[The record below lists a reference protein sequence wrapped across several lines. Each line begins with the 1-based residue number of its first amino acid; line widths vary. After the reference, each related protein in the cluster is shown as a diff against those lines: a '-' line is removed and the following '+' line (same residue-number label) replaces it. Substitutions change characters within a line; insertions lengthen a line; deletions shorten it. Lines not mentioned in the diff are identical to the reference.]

1 MLRPEASERQALRA
15 PLRAFQAPQ
24 ALTFGMRGAGAVAVL
39 CAAGLAMAQAA
50 PTPAVEPASAPQ
62 PAPSMPAPAAAAP
75 TPTSRPTPTSTE
87 PPPAARPTPAAPQAP
102 TGSAGAVQRVQVE
115 GSQDPNEARRRSTAS
130 RIIYGRD
137 DIERMGD
144 ATVGEILKRLP
155 GVTVGGRPGR
165 GGDPRMRGLG
175 GGYTQILV
183 DGERMPPGFSVD
195 AIEPDQI
202 ERIEI
207 LRAPVAEFGAR
218 AIAGTINIVLREE
231 FKPRQNALRAFFAM
245 EEDRPQGNLTW
256 TRGDRKGSMDYTVT
270 GTVSGRRQQD
280 ENTSSITGANADGQP
295 VLAQQIHNRSQSDNA
310 AAFISGRWRWQ
321 AGRDRWELQPFVNLS
336 RAQGRGMSDLQQTL
350 GAMPAPYAHADSQ
363 FSSHSEQGRLAGSW
377 MRVLDSG
384 ARLLWRGGVSLNL
397 SERESESMQR
407 SADGGLL
414 RLRQDHSR
422 IEDQSLNLGGRYSQL
437 IVRQGNQDHSLVAGW
452 EVQLNRRLDARTLLD
467 NGVSRL
473 ADFGDDV
480 QAATRRLAVYVQDE
494 WEIGK
499 VWGINLGLRWEG
511 INTRSDSALLKV
523 DNTSSVATPLAHF
536 VWRLAPGSR
545 DQVRLSLTRSYRT
558 PSTAQLIG
566 RPVLSGLY
574 PVEGPNQ
581 PTSPDRSG
589 NPLLKPEV
597 ARGADL
603 AFERFLQG
611 GGVLSANVFVRH
623 IDDLIRN
630 VRALQ
635 PVVWSPV
642 PLWVSSPRNI
652 GAAQTA
658 GFELEARFR
667 APDVGLPNWPLTVR
681 SNASRFWSRV
691 DQVAGPN
698 NRLDQQPN
706 WTANLGLDWA
716 SRSMPW
722 TWGGNLNLTPAFV
735 VRQIDG
741 QYYEQGRKRVIDAY
755 ALWRLSPLTGLRFS
769 VSNADPLDYLT
780 RNTSELEDG
789 SVQRQQTLARTYA
802 VWGARLEW
810 KF

>member
-1 MLRPEASERQALRA
+1 MRDRSIRRTLLAALVGCSAATGVHGQGAEPLPAGNA
-15 PLRAFQAPQ
+15 PSTAPTPKP
-24 ALTFGMRGAGAVAVL
+24 APAP
-39 CAAGLAMAQAA
+39 AAGLKPAQ
-50 PTPAVEPASAPQ
+50 TP
-62 PAPSMPAPAAAAP
+62 PAPAAAP
-75 TPTSRPTPTSTE
+75 
-87 PPPAARPTPAAPQAP
+87 
-102 TGSAGAVQRVQVE
+102 VQRVNVE
-115 GSQDPNEARRRSTAS
+115 GNQDPNDARRRSSAS

-137 DIERMGD
+137 EIERMGD

-155 GVTVGGRPGR
+155 GVTIGGRPGR

-231 FKPRQNALRAFFAM
+231 FKPRQNALRAFVAM

-256 TRGDRKGSMDYTVT
+256 TRGDRQGAMDYTVT

-280 ENTSSITGANADGQP
+280 ASTSAINGFKPDGSA
-295 VLAQQIHNRSQSDNA
+295 VLAQRIHNLSTSDNA
-310 AAFISGRWRWQ
+310 AAFVSGRWRWQ
-321 AGRDRWELQPFVNLS
+321 AGRDRWEIQPSLNLT
-336 RAQGRGMSDLQQTL
+336 RAQGRGASDLEQTL
-350 GAMPAPYAHADSQ
+350 GLLPAPYAHADSQ
-363 FSSHSEQGRLAGSW
+363 SSSHTEQGRLGGSW

-384 ARLLWRGGVSLNL
+384 ARLLIRGGGSVNL
-397 SERESESMQR
+397 SSRESEAMQR
-407 SADGGLL
+407 AADGSLL
-414 RLRQDHSR
+414 RLRQDRSR
-422 IEDQSLNLGGRYSQL
+422 IEDQSFNHGGRYSQL
-437 IVRQGNQDHSLVAGW
+437 IVRNGNQDHSLVAGW
-452 EVQLNRRLDARTLLD
+452 ELQLNRRLDQRTLLD

-480 QAATRRLAVYVQDE
+480 QAATRRVALYVQDE
-494 WEIGK
+494 WEIDK

-545 DQVRLSLTRSYRT
+545 DQLRLSLTRSYRT
-558 PSTAQLIG
+558 PSTAQLIA

-574 PVEGPNQ
+574 PADGPNQ
-581 PTSPDRSG
+581 PTSPDRAG

-597 ARGADL
+597 ARGVDL

-611 GGVLSANVFVRH
+611 GGVVSANVFARH

-630 VRALQ
+630 VRTLQ
-635 PVVWSPV
+635 SVVWSPV
-642 PLWVSSPRNI
+642 PRWVSSPRNI

-658 GFELEARFR
+658 GIELEARFR
-667 APDVGLPNWPLTVR
+667 ASDVGLPSWPLTVR
-681 SNASRFWSRV
+681 SNASRFWSRA
-691 DQVAGPN
+691 DQVPGPD

-716 SRSMPW
+716 ARAVPW

-741 QYYEQGRKRVIDAY
+741 QYYEQGRKRVVDAY
-755 ALWRLSPLTGLRFS
+755 ALWRISPLTGLRFS
-769 VSNADPLDYLT
+769 VSNAHPLDYFT

-789 SVQRQQTLARTYA
+789 SLQRQQTLARTYA
-802 VWGARLEW
+802 VWGARLEL

>member
-1 MLRPEASERQALRA
+1 
-15 PLRAFQAPQ
+15 
-24 ALTFGMRGAGAVAVL
+24 
-39 CAAGLAMAQAA
+39 
-50 PTPAVEPASAPQ
+50 
-62 PAPSMPAPAAAAP
+62 
-75 TPTSRPTPTSTE
+75 
-87 PPPAARPTPAAPQAP
+87 
-102 TGSAGAVQRVQVE
+102 
-115 GSQDPNEARRRSTAS
+115 
-130 RIIYGRD
+130 
-137 DIERMGD
+137 MGD

-207 LRAPVAEFGAR
+207 LRSPVAEFGAR

-231 FKPRQNALRAFFAM
+231 FKPRQNALRAYVAL

-256 TRGDRKGSMDYTVT
+256 TRGDRQGTMDYTVT

-280 ENTSSITGANADGQP
+280 ENTSIIAGFKPDGSA
-295 VLAQQIHNRSQSDNA
+295 VLAQQIHNRSTSDNA
-310 AAFISGRWRWQ
+310 AAFVSGRWRWQ
-321 AGRDRWELQPFVNLS
+321 VGRDRWELQPFLNFT
-336 RAQGRGMSDLQQTL
+336 RAQGRGASDLEQTL
-350 GAMPAPYAHADSQ
+350 GLLPAPYAHADSQ
-363 FSSHSEQGRLAGSW
+363 SSSHTEQGRLAGSW

-384 ARLLWRGGVSLNL
+384 ARLLLRGGGSLNL
-397 SERESESMQR
+397 SSRESESMQR
-407 SADGGLL
+407 AADGSLL
-414 RLRQDHSR
+414 RLRQDRSR
-422 IEDQSLNLGGRYSQL
+422 IEDQSLNHSGRYSQL
-437 IVRQGNQDHSLVAGW
+437 IVRDGNQDHSLVAGW
-452 EVQLNRRLDARTLLD
+452 ELQLNRRLDERTLLD

-480 QAATRRLAVYVQDE
+480 QAATRRVAVYVQDE
-494 WEIGK
+494 WEIDK

-511 INTRSDSALLKV
+511 INTQSDSALLKV

-558 PSTAQLIG
+558 PSTAQLIA

-574 PVEGPNQ
+574 PVDGPNQ
-581 PTSPDRSG
+581 PTSPDRAG
-589 NPLLKPEV
+589 NPLLKPEI
-597 ARGADL
+597 ARGVDL

-611 GGVLSANVFVRH
+611 GGVLSANVFARH

-642 PLWVSSPRNI
+642 PRWVSSPRNI

-658 GFELEARFR
+658 GIELEARFR
-667 APDVGLPNWPLTVR
+667 AADVGLPNWPLTVR

-691 DQVAGPN
+691 DQVPGPN
-698 NRLDQQPN
+698 NRLDQQPS

-716 SRSMPW
+716 ARSVPW
-722 TWGGNLNLTPAFV
+722 TWGGNLNLTPAYT

-741 QYYEQGRKRVIDAY
+741 QFYEQGRKQVIDAY

-769 VSNADPLDYLT
+769 VSNAHPLDYLT

-789 SVQRQQTLARTYA
+789 SLQRQQTLARTYA
-802 VWGARLEW
+802 VWGARLEL

>member
-1 MLRPEASERQALRA
+1 LSAERQAPPA
-15 PLRAFQAPQ
+15 PISAFKKPD
-24 ALTFGMRGAGAVAVL
+24 LGGLSTRGARSAAAAALLG
-39 CAAGLAMAQAA
+39 AAGAALAQAA
-50 PTPAVEPASAPQ
+50 TPN
-62 PAPSMPAPAAAAP
+62 
-75 TPTSRPTPTSTE
+75 E
-87 PPPAARPTPAAPQAP
+87 PPPSEPSRVPGKQLAPTGPAASPSVAPTAPPTTPPTTLPTTPPAAPPANAP
-102 TGSAGAVQRVQVE
+102 AAVQRVQVE

-130 RIIYGRD
+130 RIIYGREE
-137 DIERMGD
+137 IERMGD

-155 GVTVGGRPGR
+155 GVTLGGRPGR

-183 DGERMPPGFSVD
+183 DGERMPPGFSLD

-207 LRAPVAEFGAR
+207 LRAPVAEFSAR

-256 TRGDRKGSMDYTVT
+256 TRGDRQGPMDYTLT

-280 ENTSSITGANADGQP
+280 ENTNTITGFKANGAP

-310 AAFISGRWRWQ
+310 AALLSGRWRWQ
-321 AGRDRWELQPFVNLS
+321 LGRDRWEIQPFVNLS
-336 RAQGRGMSDLQQTL
+336 RAQGRGLSDLEQTL
-350 GAMPAPYAHADSQ
+350 GLIPPPYAQADSHS
-363 FSSHSEQGRLAGSW
+363 SSHAEQGRLAGSW
-377 MRVLDSG
+377 MRVLNSG
-384 ARLLWRGGVSLNL
+384 ARLLWRGGVSVNL
-397 SERESESMQR
+397 SARESESMQR
-407 SADGGLL
+407 GADGGLL
-414 RLRQDHSR
+414 RLRQDRSR

-437 IVRQGNQDHSLVAGW
+437 IARQGNQDHSVVAGW
-452 EVQLNRRLDARTLLD
+452 EVQLNRRLDERTLLD

-480 QAATRRLAVYVQDE
+480 QAATRRVALYAQNE

-511 INTRSDSALLKV
+511 INTVSDSALLKV

-574 PVEGPNQ
+574 PVDGPNQ

-589 NPLLKPEV
+589 NPLLKPEI
-597 ARGADL
+597 ARGVDL
-603 AFERFLQG
+603 AFERFLPG
-611 GGVLSANVFVRH
+611 GGVVSANVFARH
-623 IDDLIRN
+623 IDELIRN
-630 VRALQ
+630 VRTLQ

-642 PLWVSSPRNI
+642 PRWVSSPRNI

-658 GFELEARFR
+658 GIELEARFR

-691 DQVAGPN
+691 DQVPGPN

-716 SRSMPW
+716 ARGVPW
-722 TWGGNLNLTPAFV
+722 TWGGNLNLTPAYT

-741 QYYEQGRKRVIDAY
+741 QFSEFGRKRVVDAY

-769 VSNADPLDYLT
+769 VSNAQPVDFLT

-789 SVQRQQTLARTYA
+789 SVQRQEVLARTYA

>member
-1 MLRPEASERQALRA
+1 
-15 PLRAFQAPQ
+15 
-24 ALTFGMRGAGAVAVL
+24 
-39 CAAGLAMAQAA
+39 
-50 PTPAVEPASAPQ
+50 
-62 PAPSMPAPAAAAP
+62 
-75 TPTSRPTPTSTE
+75 
-87 PPPAARPTPAAPQAP
+87 
-102 TGSAGAVQRVQVE
+102 
-115 GSQDPNEARRRSTAS
+115 
-130 RIIYGRD
+130 
-137 DIERMGD
+137 MGD

-256 TRGDRKGSMDYTVT
+256 TRGDRQGPMDYTLT

-280 ENTSSITGANADGQP
+280 ESTGTITGFKPDGAP

-310 AAFISGRWRWQ
+310 AALLSGRWRWQ
-321 AGRDRWELQPFVNLS
+321 LGRDRWEIQPFVNLS
-336 RAQGRGMSDLQQTL
+336 RAQGRGRSDLEQSL
-350 GAMPAPYAHADSQ
+350 GLMPAPYAQADSQ
-363 FSSHSEQGRLAGSW
+363 SSSHAEQARLAGSW
-377 MRVLDSG
+377 MRVLDGG
-384 ARLLWRGGVSLNL
+384 ARLLWRGGASLNL
-397 SERESESMQR
+397 SARESEAVQR

-414 RLRQDHSR
+414 RVRQDRSR

-437 IVRQGNQDHSLVAGW
+437 IVRNGNQDHSLVAGW
-452 EVQLNRRLDARTLLD
+452 ELQLNRRLDARTLLD

-480 QAATRRLAVYVQDE
+480 QAATRRVAVFVQDE

-499 VWGINLGLRWEG
+499 VWGINAGLRWEG
-511 INTRSDSALLKV
+511 INTLSESALLKV

-545 DQVRLSLTRSYRT
+545 DQLRLSLTRSYRT

-574 PVEGPNQ
+574 PVDGPNQ

-589 NPLLKPEV
+589 NPLLKPEI

-603 AFERFLQG
+603 AFERFLPG
-611 GGVLSANVFVRH
+611 GGVVSANVFARH

-630 VRALQ
+630 VRTLQ

-642 PLWVSSPRNI
+642 PRWVSSPRNI

-658 GFELEARFR
+658 GIELEARFR
-667 APDVGLPNWPLTVR
+667 LPDVGLPNWPLTVR
-681 SNASRFWSRV
+681 CNASRFWSRV
-691 DQVAGPN
+691 DQVQGPN

-706 WTANLGLDWA
+706 WTANLGWDWA
-716 SRSMPW
+716 SRMVPW
-722 TWGGNLNLTPAFV
+722 TWGANLNLTPAYA

-741 QYYEQGRKRVIDAY
+741 QFSEFGRKRVVDAY

-769 VSNADPLDYLT
+769 VTNAQPGDFMT

-789 SVQRQQTLARTYA
+789 SVQRQETLARTYA
-802 VWGARLEW
+802 VWGMRLEW

>member
-1 MLRPEASERQALRA
+1 MAARGPVPPLALPYALA
-15 PLRAFQAPQ
+15 P
-24 ALTFGMRGAGAVAVL
+24 ALAHALALALACTATGGAR
-39 CAAGLAMAQAA
+39 AQATD
-50 PTPAVEPASAPQ
+50 P
-62 PAPSMPAPAAAAP
+62 PAPSNPAPAPPQGPAP
-75 TPTSRPTPTSTE
+75 N
-87 PPPAARPTPAAPQAP
+87 PAP
-102 TGSAGAVQRVQVE
+102 VQRVNVE
-115 GSQDPNEARRRSTAS
+115 GNQDPNDARRRSTAS

-137 DIERMGD
+137 EIERMGD

-231 FKPRQNALRAFFAM
+231 FKPRQNALRAAIAF
-245 EEDRPQGNLTW
+245 EEDRPQGNVSW
-256 TRGDRKGSMDYTVT
+256 THGDRQGPNDYTLT

-280 ENTSSITGANADGQP
+280 QTDSTINGSRPDGSP
-295 VLAQQIHNRSQSDNA
+295 ALAQQIHSRSTSDNA
-310 AAFISGRWRWQ
+310 AAFVSGRWRWQ
-321 AGRDRWELQPFVNLS
+321 VGRDRWELQPFLNLT
-336 RAQGRGMSDLQQTL
+336 RAQGRGASDLEQTL
-350 GAMPAPYAHADSQ
+350 GTVPPPYAHADSH
-363 FSSHSEQGRLAGSW
+363 STSHTEQGRLAGSW
-377 MRVLDSG
+377 ATVLDSG
-384 ARLLWRGGVSLNL
+384 ARLLLRGGASLNL
-397 SERESESMQR
+397 SSRESEAMQR
-407 SADGGLL
+407 AQDGSLL
-414 RLRQDHSR
+414 RLRQDTSR
-422 IEDQSLNLGGRYSQL
+422 IQDQSLTQGGRYSQL
-437 IVRQGNQDHSLVAGW
+437 IVRDGNQDHSLVAGW
-452 EVQLNRRLDARTLLD
+452 ELQFNRRIDQRVLLD

-480 QAATRRLAVYVQDE
+480 QAATRRVAAYVQDE
-494 WEIGK
+494 WEIDK

-511 INTRSDSALLKV
+511 INTQSDSALLKV

-545 DQVRLSLTRSYRT
+545 DQFRLSLTRSYRT
-558 PSTAQLIG
+558 PSTAQLIA
-566 RPVLSGLY
+566 RPVLSSLY
-574 PVEGPNQ
+574 PVDGPNQ
-581 PTSPDRSG
+581 PTSPDRAG
-589 NPLLKPEV
+589 NPLLKPEI
-597 ARGADL
+597 ARGVDL
-603 AFERFLQG
+603 AFERYLQG
-611 GGVLSANVFVRH
+611 GGILSANVFARH

-642 PLWVSSPRNI
+642 PRWVSSPRNI

-658 GFELEARFR
+658 GIELEARFR
-667 APDVGLPNWPLTVR
+667 AADVGLPNWPLSVR

-691 DQVAGPN
+691 DQVPGPN
-698 NRLDQQPN
+698 NRLDQQPS

-716 SRSMPW
+716 ARAVPI
-722 TWGGNLNLTPAFV
+722 TWGGNLNLTPAYT

-741 QYYEQGRKRVIDAY
+741 QFYEQGRKRVIDGY
-755 ALWRLSPLTGLRFS
+755 ALWRISPLAGLRFS
-769 VSNADPLDYLT
+769 VSNAQPQSYFT
-780 RNTSELEDG
+780 ANTSELEDG
-789 SVQRQQTLARTYA
+789 STQRQETLARTYA
-802 VWGARLEW
+802 VWGARLEL

>member
-1 MLRPEASERQALRA
+1 
-15 PLRAFQAPQ
+15 
-24 ALTFGMRGAGAVAVL
+24 
-39 CAAGLAMAQAA
+39 
-50 PTPAVEPASAPQ
+50 
-62 PAPSMPAPAAAAP
+62 
-75 TPTSRPTPTSTE
+75 
-87 PPPAARPTPAAPQAP
+87 
-102 TGSAGAVQRVQVE
+102 VQRVQVE

-137 DIERMGD
+137 EIERMGD

-155 GVTVGGRPGR
+155 GVTLGGRPGR

-231 FKPRQNALRAFFAM
+231 FKPRQNALRAYWAM

-256 TRGDRKGSMDYTVT
+256 TRGDRKGPLDYTVT
-270 GTVSGRRQQD
+270 ATVSGRRQQD
-280 ENTSSITGANADGQP
+280 ENTSSIEGAKPDGSP
-295 VLAQQIHNRSQSDNA
+295 VLAQQIHNRSISDNA
-310 AAFISGRWRWQ
+310 AAFVSGRWRWQ
-321 AGRDRWELQPFVNLS
+321 SGRDRWELQPFLNLT
-336 RAQGRGMSDLQQTL
+336 RAQGRGQSDLEQSL
-350 GAMPAPYAHADSQ
+350 GLMPAPYAHADSQ
-363 FSSHSEQGRLAGSW
+363 SSSHTEQGRLAGSW
-377 MRVLDSG
+377 MRGLDNG
-384 ARLLWRGGVSLNL
+384 ARLMLRAGASLNL
-397 SERESESMQR
+397 SSRESESQQR
-407 SADGGLL
+407 GADGALL
-414 RLRQDHSR
+414 RLRQDRSR
-422 IEDQSLNLGGRYSQL
+422 IEDQSYTQGGRYSQL
-437 IVRQGNQDHSLVAGW
+437 IVRDGNQDHSLVAGW
-452 EVQLNRRLDARTLLD
+452 ELQLNRRLDARTLLD

-473 ADFGDDV
+473 AEFGDDV
-480 QAATRRLAVYVQDE
+480 QAATRRLAVFVQDE

-511 INTRSDSALLKV
+511 INTLSQSALQKV

-545 DQVRLSLTRSYRT
+545 DQLRLSLTRSYRT

-574 PVEGPNQ
+574 PADGPNQ

-589 NPLLKPEV
+589 NPLLKPEI
-597 ARGADL
+597 ARGVDL
-603 AFERFLQG
+603 AFERFLPG
-611 GGVLSANVFVRH
+611 GGVLSANVFARH

-630 VRALQ
+630 VRTLQ
-635 PVVWSPV
+635 TVVWSPV
-642 PLWVSSPRNI
+642 PRWLSSPRNI

-658 GFELEARFR
+658 GLELEARFR
-667 APDVGLPNWPLTVR
+667 AADVGLPNWPLSVR
-681 SNASRFWSRV
+681 TNASRFWSRV
-691 DQVAGPN
+691 DLVPGPN
-698 NRLDQQPN
+698 NRLDQQPS
-706 WTANLGLDWA
+706 WTANLGADWA
-716 SRSMPW
+716 ARAVPW
-722 TWGGNLNLTPAFV
+722 TWGFNLNLTPSYV

-741 QYYEQGRKRVIDAY
+741 QFYEQGRKQVIDAY

-769 VSNADPLDYLT
+769 VSNAQPLDYFT

-802 VWGARLEW
+802 TWGARLEW

>member
-1 MLRPEASERQALRA
+1 MASCLAA
-15 PLRAFQAPQ
+15 SFAAPQ
-24 ALTFGMRGAGAVAVL
+24 
-39 CAAGLAMAQAA
+39 LAWAQDAPKDAA
-50 PTPAVEPASAPQ
+50 PPANPP
-62 PAPSMPAPAAAAP
+62 P
-75 TPTSRPTPTSTE
+75 
-87 PPPAARPTPAAPQAP
+87 PPPAST
-102 TGSAGAVQRVQVE
+102 QRVNVE
-115 GSQDPNEARRRSTAS
+115 GTQDANDARRRSTAS

-137 DIERMGD
+137 EIERMGD
-144 ATVGEILKRLP
+144 ATVGELLKRLP

-231 FKPRQNALRAFFAM
+231 FKPRQNALRAYVAL

-256 TRGDRKGSMDYTVT
+256 TRGDRQGTMDYTVT

-280 ENTSSITGANADGQP
+280 ENTSTIAGFKPDGTA
-295 VLAQQIHNRSQSDNA
+295 VLAQQIHNRSTSDNA
-310 AAFISGRWRWQ
+310 AAFLSGRWRWQ
-321 AGRDRWELQPFVNLS
+321 VGRDRWELQPFLNFT
-336 RAQGRGMSDLQQTL
+336 RAQGRGASDLEQTL
-350 GAMPAPYAHADSQ
+350 GLLPAPYAHADSQ
-363 FSSHSEQGRLAGSW
+363 SSSHTEQGRLAGSW

-384 ARLLWRGGVSLNL
+384 ARLLLRGGGSLNL
-397 SERESESMQR
+397 SSRESESMQR
-407 SADGGLL
+407 AADGSLL
-414 RLRQDHSR
+414 RLRQDRSR
-422 IEDQSLNLGGRYSQL
+422 IEDQSFNHSGRYSQL
-437 IVRQGNQDHSLVAGW
+437 IVRDGNQDHSLVAGW
-452 EVQLNRRLDARTLLD
+452 ELQLNRRLDARTLLD

-480 QAATRRLAVYVQDE
+480 QAATRRVALYVQDE
-494 WEIGK
+494 WEIDK

-511 INTRSDSALLKV
+511 INTQSDSALLRV

-558 PSTAQLIG
+558 PSTAQLIA

-574 PVEGPNQ
+574 PVDGPNQ
-581 PTSPDRSG
+581 PTSPDRAG

-597 ARGADL
+597 ARGVDL

-630 VRALQ
+630 VRSLQ

-642 PLWVSSPRNI
+642 PRWVSSPRNI

-658 GFELEARFR
+658 GIELEARFR
-667 APDVGLPNWPLTVR
+667 AADVGLPNWPLTVR

-691 DQVAGPN
+691 DQVPGPN
-698 NRLDQQPN
+698 NRLDQQPS

-716 SRSMPW
+716 ARSVPW
-722 TWGGNLNLTPAFV
+722 TWGGNLNLTPAYT

-741 QYYEQGRKRVIDAY
+741 QFYEQGRKQVIDAY
-755 ALWRLSPLTGLRFS
+755 ALWRLSPLTGVRFS
-769 VSNADPLDYLT
+769 VSNAHPLDYLT

-789 SVQRQQTLARTYA
+789 SLQRQQTLARTYA
-802 VWGARLEW
+802 VWGARLEL

>member
-1 MLRPEASERQALRA
+1 MPPAPGA
-15 PLRAFQAPQ
+15 PLGSPR
-24 ALTFGMRGAGAVAVL
+24 TGG
-39 CAAGLAMAQAA
+39 
-50 PTPAVEPASAPQ
+50 
-62 PAPSMPAPAAAAP
+62 APAA
-75 TPTSRPTPTSTE
+75 T
-87 PPPAARPTPAAPQAP
+87 PPAAQPAASAAP
-102 TGSAGAVQRVQVE
+102 VQRVNVD
-115 GSQDPNEARRRSTAS
+115 GAQDPNEARRRSTAS
-130 RIIYGRD
+130 RIIYGREE
-137 DIERMGD
+137 IERMGD

-231 FKPRQNALRAFFAM
+231 FKPRQNAARAFLAM
-245 EEDRPQGNLTW
+245 EEDRPQGHVSW
-256 TRGDRKGSMDYTVT
+256 THGDRRGTLDYTVT

-280 ENTSSITGANADGQP
+280 ESNSTIEGFRADGAP
-295 VLAQQIHNRSQSDNA
+295 ALAQRIHNRSLSDNA
-310 AAFISGRWRWQ
+310 AAFVSGRWRWQ
-321 AGRDRWELQPFVNLS
+321 EGRNRWELQPFLNLS
-336 RAQGRGMSDLQQTL
+336 RAQGRGASDLEQTL
-350 GAMPAPYAHADSQ
+350 GLLPAPYAHADSQ
-363 FSSHSEQGRLAGSW
+363 SSSHTEQGRLAGSW

-384 ARLLWRGGVSLNL
+384 ARLLLRGGASLNL
-397 SERESESMQR
+397 SSRESESMQR
-407 SADGGLL
+407 AADGSLL
-414 RLRQDHSR
+414 RIRQDRSR
-422 IEDQSLNLGGRYSQL
+422 IEDQSLTQAGRYSQL
-437 IVRQGNQDHSLVAGW
+437 ILRQGNQDHSLVAGW
-452 EVQLNRRLDARTLLD
+452 ELQFNRRLDERTLLD

-480 QAATRRLAVYVQDE
+480 QAATRRLALYVQDE
-494 WEIGK
+494 WEIDK

-511 INTRSDSALLKV
+511 INTFSDSALQKV
-523 DNTSSVATPLAHF
+523 DNTSSVATPLAHV

-558 PSTAQLIG
+558 PSTAQLIA

-574 PVEGPNQ
+574 PADGPNQ
-581 PTSPDRSG
+581 PTSPDRAG

-597 ARGADL
+597 ARGVDL
-603 AFERFLQG
+603 SFERYLRAG
-611 GGVLSANVFVRH
+611 GILSMNLYARH

-630 VRALQ
+630 VRTLQ
-635 PVVWSPV
+635 TVVWSPL
-642 PLWVSSPRNI
+642 PRWVSSPRNI

-658 GFELEARFR
+658 GIELEARFR
-667 APDVGLPNWPLTVR
+667 AGDAGLPDWPLTVR

-691 DQVAGPN
+691 DLVPGPN

-716 SRSMPW
+716 GRGVPW
-722 TWGGNLNLTPAFV
+722 TWGGNVNLTPAYV

-741 QYYEQGRKRVIDAY
+741 QFYEQGRKRVIDGY
-755 ALWRLSPLTGLRFS
+755 ALWRLSPLTGVRFS
-769 VSNADPLDYLT
+769 VSNAQPLDYLT

-789 SVQRQQTLARTYA
+789 STQRQETLARTYA
-802 VWGARLEW
+802 VWGARLEL